1 MTENINN
8 ALLEIGTEEI
18 PASYIEPALKQ
29 IEELAV
35 KSFNAAGLKYGVIK
49 TYATP
54 RRLVLFVENLD
65 SKSPDKTE
73 EILGPSVQAAK
84 DANGNFTQAALG
96 FASKNGTV
104 AEKLDIKN
112 TEKGER
118 LCFVKKT
125 KGEKTE
131 KLLLNI
137 FPEIIKN
144 IYFPKTMVWE
154 ESGFKFARPVR
165 TIIALYGKKVIKFK
179 IADVKSDNWTI
190 GLHTADK
197 SKIKID
203 LPENYLIKMKN
214 KCVIADQNE
223 RKEAIK
229 KSVNETVKSVG
240 SVIED
245 ESLVDE
251 INYLVE
257 YPTAVLCEFDKK
269 YLDLPP
275 EALTVCIKKSQK
287 CFAVIDKSGKFSNY
301 FIDVKNGISKYQ
313 EIARE
318 GYEKVVGAR
327 LSDAEFFYKNDLKKG
342 LDGNIEKLKGV
353 VFHKEIG
360 TIYEKIERVR
370 ALSSFI
376 NKEFGVN
383 IDEKLLDRAVLLS
396 KADLVSEMV
405 FEYGE
410 LQGVMGKI
418 YAQKLGENPDVA
430 VSIQEHYYPLS
441 AGGILPE
448 NKIAA
453 VISIADR
460 IDTLAANFAIGLE
473 PSGSA
478 DPYGLRRA
486 AIGLVR
492 IIIEKFPNA
501 DLNKSLEQSF
511 LLMPEKVKNNP
522 KFGQA
527 RQRLESFLTQRIES
541 LYEAQNFSSDEV
553 KSVSSILKIL
563 GLKNIGDILP
573 KLNALKTAKTKGDFA
588 AISEVF
594 KRINNILAQAKKQNI
609 EISAIV
615 DENLL
620 SDEAEKSLYNES
632 KSVKSGVEKYIS
644 QSEYNIVF
652 DKVLEIKPHI
662 DAFFEK
668 VMVMAEDENV
678 KKNRIALLNSVKNI
692 FGGFIDFSLLQ

>member
-1 MTENINN
+1 MTEQIKN
-8 ALLEIGTEEI
+8 ALLEIGAEEI

-29 IEELAV
+29 IEEFAV
-35 KSFNAAGLKYGVIK
+35 KSFNNEGLKYGAIK

-65 SKSPDKTE
+65 SKSSDKTE

-84 DANGNFTQAALG
+84 DANGNFTQAAIG
-96 FASKNGTV
+96 FASKNGTTP
-104 AEKLDIKN
+104 EKLTVKN
-112 TEKGER
+112 SDKGDR

-131 KLLLNI
+131 ILLSNI

-144 IYFPKTMVWE
+144 IHFPKNMVWE

-165 TIIALYGKKVIKFK
+165 NIIALYGKKVIKFK
-179 IADVKSDNWTI
+179 IAGVKSDNWTI
-190 GLHTADK
+190 GLHAIDK
-197 SKIKID
+197 SRIKID
-203 LPENYLIKMKN
+203 LPENYLVKMKN
-214 KCVIADQNE
+214 KLVISDQNE

-229 KSVNETVKSVG
+229 KSVNETVKTVG

-287 CFAVIDKSGKFSNY
+287 CFAVLDKQGIFSNY
-301 FIDVKNGISKYQ
+301 FIDVKNGISEYQ

-327 LSDAEFFYKNDLKKG
+327 LADAEFFYKNDLKKG
-342 LDGNIEKLKGV
+342 LEGNIEKLKGI

-360 TIYEKIERVR
+360 TIYEKVERVNKITQ
-370 ALSSFI
+370 LI
-376 NKEFGVN
+376 NKEFNLGIN
-383 IDEKLLDRAVLLS
+383 ADDLEKAVMLS

-418 YAQKLGENPDVA
+418 YARKSGIKDEVA
-430 VSIQEHYYPLS
+430 DAIEQHYWPIS
-441 AGGILPE
+441 ASGKLPE
-448 NKIAA
+448 NRIALLISLADKID
-453 VISIADR
+453 S
-460 IDTLAANFAIGLE
+460 LSANFSIGLE

-478 DPYGLRRA
+478 DPYALRRA
-486 AIGLVR
+486 GIALIRMIKENFPKDSVAS
-492 IIIEKFPNA
+492 IVEK
-501 DLNKSLEQSF
+501 SF
-511 LLMPEKVKNNP
+511 EFLPEKVKANP
-522 KFGQA
+522 KA
-527 RQRLESFLTQRIES
+527 KDAHQRLFNFFWQRIES
-541 LYEAQNFSSDEV
+541 ILESQGYEHGEIKAITNAAKTEKLRSFGTLEP
-553 KSVSSILKIL
+553 KIESL
-563 GLKNIGDILP
+563 RN
-573 KLNALKTAKTKGDFA
+573 AKTKGDFA

-609 EISAIV
+609 EIPADV
-615 DENLL
+615 NEALL
-620 SDEAEKSLYNES
+620 SDEAEKALYVES
-632 KSVKSGVEKYIS
+632 KSVKTEVDKYLS
-644 QSEYNIVF
+644 QNEYNAVF
-652 DKVLEIKPHI
+652 DKVLELKPYI
-662 DAFFEK
+662 DSFFEK
-668 VMVMAEDENV
+668 VMVMAEDESI

-692 FGGFIDFSLLQ
+692 FAGFVDFSALQ